1 MKNYEVLLDLNSVR
15 FTVSAEDV
23 DFMTFDT
30 DNLTN
35 AQMDLLEN
43 DPTEFYFAISSNDW
57 GCLEEEEA
65 SV

>member
-1 MKNYEVLLDLNSVR
+1 MSKMYVDYAGNYG
-15 FTVSAEDV
+15 SAEDV

-57 GCLEEEEA
+57 GCLEEKEA

>member
-1 MKNYEVLLDLNSVR
+1 MSKMYVDYAGNYG
-15 FTVSAEDV
+15 SAEDC
-23 DFMTFDT
+23 DFVIFDS
-30 DNLTN
+30 DDLTN

-43 DPTEFYFAISSNDW
+43 NPTDFYFAISSNDW